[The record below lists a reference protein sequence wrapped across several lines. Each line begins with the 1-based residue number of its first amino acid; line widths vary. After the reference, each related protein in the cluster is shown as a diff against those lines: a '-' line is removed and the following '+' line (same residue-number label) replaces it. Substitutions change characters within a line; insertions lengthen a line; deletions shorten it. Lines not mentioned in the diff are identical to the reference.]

1 MQDKFHVGAKTHD
14 IAIQLVLQQCCK
26 TSCTLFVARFSYRTF
41 KYDRLF
47 STLFF
52 LKLFVSEVK
61 RNWIL
66 FGLALQDVA
75 PTLRQQIKEKSHTMY
90 TLLDNDCQLL
100 TQGCSLKKLTHHEVQ
115 QHSIFKDLK
124 FRNINNNDRVRGKIN
139 YNYSINSPEDLAKL
153 YLPGYLAQFSGFDE
167 SMDMSAILRLLG
179 CKNYR
184 PSAPFSP
191 HTQDLADQ
199 VRAIRN
205 KWAHPKES
213 EWTEGH
219 FKDSFSKL
227 GALVRSLGLTADLE
241 TKTLH
246 VVTEWETK
254 GNVML

>member
-1 MQDKFHVGAKTHD
+1 M
-14 IAIQLVLQQCCK
+14 
-26 TSCTLFVARFSYRTF
+26 
-41 KYDRLF
+41 
-47 STLFF
+47 
-52 LKLFVSEVK
+52 
-61 RNWIL
+61 
-66 FGLALQDVA
+66 GLALQEVA
-75 PTLRQQIKEKSHTMY
+75 ATLRQQIKEKSHTMY
-90 TLLDNDCQLL
+90 TLLDNHCQLL
-100 TQGCSLKKLTHHEVQ
+100 TQGCRLKKLTHHEVQ
-115 QHSIFKDLK
+115 QHSIFEGLK
-124 FRNINNNDRVRGKIN
+124 FRNINNNDRVREKIN

-246 VVTEWETK
+246 VVAEWETT